1 MSAAMPIRAH
11 ANGAMTPSDEAL
23 RAALLAFAAK
33 RGAGRSFCPSEPAR
47 ALSPDWRALMPRIRA
62 EAARL
67 QDEGVLIA
75 TQRGQ
80 PVRADRAQ
88 GPIRLSR
95 P

>member
-1 MSAAMPIRAH
+1 
-11 ANGAMTPSDEAL
+11 MTPSDEAL
-23 RAALLAFAAK
+23 RAALLAFAAS

-47 ALSPDWRALMPRIRA
+47 ALSPEWRALMPRIRA
-62 EAARL
+62 QAAQL
-67 QDEGVLIA
+67 QDDGFLIA

-80 PVRADRAQ
+80 PLRADRAR